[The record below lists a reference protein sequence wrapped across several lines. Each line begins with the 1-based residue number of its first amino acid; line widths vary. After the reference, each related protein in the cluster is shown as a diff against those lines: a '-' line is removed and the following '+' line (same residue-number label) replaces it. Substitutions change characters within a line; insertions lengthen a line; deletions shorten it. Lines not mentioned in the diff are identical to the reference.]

1 MTKPI
6 FVWHD
11 RTLKR
16 LLPEQIA
23 FLATEKNY
31 TRIFM
36 VDESF
41 FMVRTTLANAKKAL
55 PKDMFIKIHR
65 SFVVSV
71 LHINSIHKDHVEVLG
86 APVPVA
92 RQYYAGLMKRVS
104 VIR

>member
-6 FVWHD
+6 FVWQD

-41 FMVRTTLANAKKAL
+41 FMVRATLANATKAL

>member
-6 FVWHD
+6 FVWQD
-11 RTLKR
+11 KTLKR
-16 LLPEQIA
+16 LLPEQVA

-36 VDESF
+36 IDESF
-41 FMVRTTLANAKKAL
+41 FMVRATLANATKVL

-92 RQYYAGLMKRVS
+92 RQYYEGLMKRVS

>member
-6 FVWHD
+6 FVWQD
-11 RTLKR
+11 KTLKR

-36 VDESF
+36 IDESF
-41 FMVRTTLANAKKAL
+41 FMVRATLANATKVL

-92 RQYYAGLMKRVS
+92 RQYYEGLMKRVS

>member
-6 FVWHD
+6 FVWQD
-11 RTLKR
+11 KTLRR

-36 VDESF
+36 TDESF
-41 FMVRTTLANAKKAL
+41 FMVRATLASATKAL
-55 PKDMFIKIHR
+55 PKELFIKIHR